1 MTGII
6 AMPNQGVTT
15 MIVARDVITVKLQRA
30 KLSNFVRKRDALLIS
45 AASNVALHHLPSEN
59 KEIQTVAQL

>member
-1 MTGII
+1 
-6 AMPNQGVTT
+6 

>member
-1 MTGII
+1 
-6 AMPNQGVTT
+6 MPNQGVTT